1 MSSIHVLPPNPTNL
15 FVDARSLPRETEVL
29 IPLYIYPADVFTNV
43 DYNNIITLAS
53 AHHKIPITVVL
64 NPGSGPGSV
73 VDGNYTVAIR
83 RLQGAGVN
91 VLGYVHTTGATI
103 PLQDVKD
110 DVDTW
115 LTLYPAI
122 DGLFVD
128 EMSND
133 DSAAHRAYFAQL
145 TQYAH
150 SRRLYPVI
158 GNPGTLLVNTY
169 WTQDCA
175 DVIVVY
181 ESPDWPVEA
190 TIKGDFDGG
199 LIDIDFRRK
208 AGLAYDVATVGSE
221 ASITM
226 MKKYLGMIYVT
237 DDPGPN
243 PWDTISTELADLLDF
258 LDGV

>member
-1 MSSIHVLPPNPTNL
+1 MS
-15 FVDARSLPRETEVL
+15 RETELL
-29 IPLYIYPADVFTNV
+29 IPAYIYPADVFTNT

-53 AHHKIPITVVL
+53 QHHKIPITVVL

-73 VDGNYTVAIR
+73 TDGNYTVAIR
-83 RLQGAGVN
+83 RLQGAGVK

-103 PLQDVKD
+103 PLADVKH

-128 EMSND
+128 EMTND
-133 DSAAHRAYFAQL
+133 DSAVHRAYFTQL

-150 SRRLYPVI
+150 FRRLYPVV

-169 WTQDCA
+169 WTEKCA
-175 DVIVVY
+175 DVIVIY
-181 ESPDWPVEA
+181 ESPNWPVEA
-190 TIKGDFDGG
+190 TIKGDFNGG
-199 LIDIDFRRK
+199 MIDIDYRRK
-208 AGLAYDVATVGSE
+208 AGLVYNVTTVGSE
-221 ASITM
+221 TNITM
-226 MKKYLGMIYVT
+226 IQKYLGMIYVT

-243 PWDTISTELADLLDF
+243 PWDTISTELANLLTF
-258 LDGV
+258 LDGA